1 MEKLR
6 EKIAQKRTKIATLLA
21 DPENTQILRA
31 WLRTELAYT
40 SNALE
45 GNTLTRRETAMA
57 ISEKI
62 TLGAKPIRDYQ
73 EALNHAAAYEFI
85 LNAIDTGV
93 PVNEELVLDI
103 HRYVLD
109 GIDSDN
115 AGMYRRARV
124 RISNS
129 RVILP
134 NPMKVPDL
142 MAEFDAWPQSGAGDA
157 IEQAITAHFR
167 LVSIHPFIDG
177 NGRTAR
183 LLMNLILMRAGIAP
197 VFIRKI
203 DRRRY
208 LSALEHYQLSG
219 DSARYTR
226 FMLGALS
233 RSLSMS
239 IDIIDCDP
247 VDAREMLTI
256 QKFAN
261 LAGVPVSTIRYWMG
275 QDLFQ
280 PAGRTEAGY
289 ALFSAG
295 QIEAVKT
302 IQARQR

>member
-1 MEKLR
+1 MENLLA
-6 EKIAQKRTKIATLLA
+6 KIAQKRAKLAVLLA
-21 DPENTQILRA
+21 DHENVLGLRA

-40 SNALE
+40 SNAIE

-85 LNAIDTGV
+85 LSAIDTGL
-93 PVNEELVLDI
+93 PVNEDLTLEI
-103 HRYVLD
+103 HRRVLD

-115 AGMYRRARV
+115 AGVYRNARV

-134 NPMKVPDL
+134 NPLKIPDL
-142 MAEFDAWPQSGAGDA
+142 MAEFDAWLQSDDGDVIQRA
-157 IEQAITAHFR
+157 TAAHFR

-197 VFIRKI
+197 VIIRKI

-208 LSALEHYQLSG
+208 LNALEHYQLSG
-219 DSARYTR
+219 DSERYTR

-233 RSLSMS
+233 RSLSVA
-239 IDIIDCDP
+239 IDVIDRDP
-247 VDAREMLTI
+247 VVEREMLTI
-256 QKFAN
+256 QKFAG
-261 LAGVPVSTIRYWMG
+261 LAKLPVSTVRYWMKQG
-275 QDLFQ
+275 LFK
-280 PAGRTEAGY
+280 PAGWTAAGY
-289 ALFSAG
+289 ALFSPA
-295 QIEAVKT
+295 QIELVKNL
-302 IQARQR
+302 RQR